1 MRMNQQSK
9 NKRRV
14 ASVTILSILLSACAT
29 NPDGS
34 LKTDK
39 DGNYQMDEKAK
50 SALVGAAAGCGV
62 AVAAGK
68 DCATGVVIGA
78 VAGFMIG
85 WYFESKKVASAQQV
99 NKEYKSKGMKVPK
112 GEIKPVAFNSNIK
125 SSPPTASGEKEVQI
139 TANTDLVGY
148 GDKVPDLKQQYAI
161 YDEKNNLVETKTE
174 KIASVDGAGRYQTES
189 KFKLPAS
196 SKGKK
201 YRIETALVAN
211 DKVVK
216 NNKYQVSFFD
226 DGKFLVA
233 SLF

>member
-1 MRMNQQSK
+1 MNQQSE

-14 ASVTILSILLSACAT
+14 VSVTILSILLSACVT

-34 LKTDK
+34 LKKDK

-68 DCATGVVIGA
+68 DCATGAVIGA

-85 WYFESKKVASAQQV
+85 WYFESKKVADAQQV
-99 NKEYKSKGMKVPK
+99 NKEYKSKGMNVPK
-112 GEIKPVAFNSNIK
+112 SEIKPVAFNSNIK
-125 SSPPTASGEKEVQI
+125 TTPPTASGEKEVQI

-148 GDKVPDLKQQYAI
+148 GDKVPELKQQYAI

-201 YRIETALVAN
+201 YRIETSLVAN